1 MMATSA
7 QFETLGDKKTESS
20 QVKSKPWDRRLAKFL
35 FRVSVSIVVLL
46 FFAQLIWRFS
56 GSNQWELVQA
66 KDGIKI
72 YSLKVP
78 GSDLLQLRAIGRIH
92 STLSG
97 VVAWMEDP
105 DACKVQGCTGAYEI
119 ERAGDQLHYYYFQY
133 DYSPFSKRD
142 FVVSAQLYQNPNTK
156 QVLISVA
163 AAADKVPPRDGY
175 FRVTNLNNQWR
186 LTPLENGQ
194 VEVEV
199 ENNMDPGGF
208 VPTAL
213 FNMKRPKGMYYILT
227 HLESWVGGE
236 KYQHAKLG
244 FIQEKNGA
252 APSHISQASTA
263 P

>member
-1 MMATSA
+1 MEEYMMATSA

-20 QVKSKPWDRRLAKFL
+20 QVKSKPWDRRLAIFL

-56 GSNQWELVQA
+56 GSNQWELVHA

-119 ERAGDQLHYYYFQY
+119 ERAGDQLHYYYIKFY
-133 DYSPFSKRD
+133 
-142 FVVSAQLYQNPNTK
+142 
-156 QVLISVA
+156 
-163 AAADKVPPRDGY
+163 Y
-175 FRVTNLNNQWR
+175 FPIR
-186 LTPLENGQ
+186 
-194 VEVEV
+194 
-199 ENNMDPGGF
+199 
-208 VPTAL
+208 
-213 FNMKRPKGMYYILT
+213 
-227 HLESWVGGE
+227 
-236 KYQHAKLG
+236 
-244 FIQEKNGA
+244 
-252 APSHISQASTA
+252 
-263 P
+263 

>member
-1 MMATSA
+1 MEGYRMETSA

-78 GSDLLQLRAIGRIH
+78 GSDLLQLRAIGRIN

-105 DACKVQGCTGAYEI
+105 DACKVQGCTGPCDL
-119 ERAGDQLHYYYFQY
+119 ER
-133 DYSPFSKRD
+133 RR
-142 FVVSAQLYQNPNTK
+142 QN
-156 QVLISVA
+156 
-163 AAADKVPPRDGY
+163 
-175 FRVTNLNNQWR
+175 
-186 LTPLENGQ
+186 TP
-194 VEVEV
+194 
-199 ENNMDPGGF
+199 
-208 VPTAL
+208 
-213 FNMKRPKGMYYILT
+213 Y
-227 HLESWVGGE
+227 
-236 KYQHAKLG
+236 
-244 FIQEKNGA
+244 
-252 APSHISQASTA
+252 
-263 P
+263 

>member
-1 MMATSA
+1 MMEKLAK
-7 QFETLGDKKTESS
+7 FETLGDKKTESS

-105 DACKVQGCTGAYEI
+105 DACKVQACTPAYDTQPA
-119 ERAGDQLHYYYFQY
+119 RHPLHSY
-133 DYSPFSKRD
+133 
-142 FVVSAQLYQNPNTK
+142 
-156 QVLISVA
+156 
-163 AAADKVPPRDGY
+163 
-175 FRVTNLNNQWR
+175 
-186 LTPLENGQ
+186 
-194 VEVEV
+194 
-199 ENNMDPGGF
+199 
-208 VPTAL
+208 
-213 FNMKRPKGMYYILT
+213 
-227 HLESWVGGE
+227 
-236 KYQHAKLG
+236 
-244 FIQEKNGA
+244 
-252 APSHISQASTA
+252 
-263 P
+263 